1 MQQSADS
8 PVVAIGQKN
17 TLRVIRQRDPGA
29 FLDGGVF
36 GSILLPQR
44 YVPDNCQDGDLVEV
58 FVYLD
63 SEDQLIATTDIPKL
77 MVGQFGCLKVAEL
90 SPVGAFLDWGLPKD
104 LLLPFSE
111 QRHPAEQGKRYL
123 VRAYLDN
130 TNRIAAS
137 TKLDK
142 FLDQQPARYR
152 RHQKVEL
159 IVAER
164 TELGYKA
171 IIDQSHWGL
180 IHHQDLFQALRY
192 GQRISGFIKQQRE
205 DGKIDILL
213 EEPGYAPVG
222 DLSQQIMQLL
232 QHEGGFLALT
242 DRSSPE
248 QISRLFGVSKKKFK
262 MAIGALY
269 KERLIAIEADGIRLI
284 SAAS

>member
-1 MQQSADS
+1 MPQLTDR
-8 PVVAIGQKN
+8 PVVAIGQQN
-17 TLRVIRQRDPGA
+17 TLRVIRQREVGV

-44 YVPDNCQDGDLVEV
+44 YVAEGCQEGDLVDV

-63 SEDQLIATTDIPKL
+63 SEDQMIATTEQPDL

-111 QRHPAEQGKRYL
+111 QRHPAEEGKRYL
-123 VRAYLDN
+123 VRVYLDN
-130 TNRIAAS
+130 TNRIAAT

-142 FLDQQPARYR
+142 FLDLQSADYR

-159 IVAER
+159 IIAER

-171 IIDQSHWGL
+171 IINQSHWGL
-180 IHHQDLFQALRY
+180 IHHQDLFQSLTF
-192 GQRISGFIKQQRE
+192 GQSISGFIKQQRP

-222 DLSQQIMQLL
+222 DLTEQVL
-232 QHEGGFLALT
+232 QRLEKAGGFLPLS

-248 QISRLFGVSKKKFK
+248 LISAEFGVSKKKFK
-262 MAIGALY
+262 MAIGSLY
-269 KERLIAIEADGIRLI
+269 KQRQIEISPDGIRLV
-284 SAAS
+284 SVAP

>member
-1 MQQSADS
+1 MPQSTDR
-8 PVVAIGQKN
+8 PVVAIGQQN
-17 TLRVIRQRDPGA
+17 RLQVLRKRDPGV

-44 YVPDNCQDGDLVEV
+44 YVPENTQEGDLVDV

-63 SEDQLIATTDIPKL
+63 SEDQLIATTETPKL
-77 MVGQFGCLKVAEL
+77 MVGKFGCLKVAEL
-90 SPVGAFLDWGLPKD
+90 STVGAFLDWGLPKD

-111 QRHPAEQGKRYL
+111 QRRPAEEGKRYL

-142 FLDQQPARYR
+142 FLDLHPAQYR
-152 RHQKVEL
+152 RHQKVAL
-159 IVAER
+159 IIAER

-171 IIDQSHWGL
+171 IIDQTHWGL
-180 IHHQDLFQALRY
+180 IHHQDLFQKLRY
-192 GQRISGFIKQQRE
+192 GQHISGFIKQQRE

-222 DLSQQIMQLL
+222 DLTEQILQLL
-232 QHEGGFLALT
+232 QHEGGFVALS

-248 QISRLFGVSKKKFK
+248 QISELFGVSKKKFK

-269 KERLIAIEADGIRLI
+269 KQRRIEIEAEGIRLL
-284 SAAS
+284 SQAP

>member
-1 MQQSADS
+1 MQQSVDN
-8 PVVAIGQKN
+8 PVVAIGQQN
-17 TLRVIRQRDPGA
+17 QLRVIRQRDPGA

>member
-1 MQQSADS
+1 M
-8 PVVAIGQKN
+8 
-17 TLRVIRQRDPGA
+17 

-44 YVPDNCQDGDLVEV
+44 YAPDNCQEGDLVEV

-63 SEDQLIATTDIPKL
+63 SEDQLIATTETPKL
-77 MVGQFGCLKVAEL
+77 MVGQIGCLKVAEL
-90 SPVGAFLDWGLPKD
+90 SGVGAFLDWGLPKD

-111 QRHPAEQGKRYL
+111 QRHPAEEGKRYL

-130 TNRIAAS
+130 TNRLAAT

-142 FLDQQPARYR
+142 YLDLQPANYR

-159 IVAER
+159 IIAER

-171 IIDQSHWGL
+171 IIAQSHWGL
-180 IHHQDLFQALRY
+180 IHHQDLFQKVRY
-192 GQRISGFIKQQRE
+192 GQRLAGFIKQQRD
-205 DGKIDILL
+205 DGKIDLLL

-222 DLSQQIMQLL
+222 DLTQQILQLL
-232 QHEGGFLALT
+232 QHEDGFLALS

-248 QISRLFGVSKKKFK
+248 AISAHFGVSKKKFK

-269 KERLIAIEADGIRLI
+269 KQRKIEIEAEGIRLLRPD
-284 SAAS
+284 A

>member
-1 MQQSADS
+1 MQQSVDD

-17 TLRVIRQRDPGA
+17 RLRVIRQRDPGA